1 MKVNR
6 SVVGTGLALLALLI
20 VACIVVATRPTELLD
35 PTTPA
40 GVVQQYI
47 TDVMAGDHDRAA
59 EHFAAET
66 MCDAGD
72 LDRAYVDR
80 EARVDLLDTSITGAR
95 ARVRIAVSTP
105 TGDLV
110 RNSWTEERTI
120 RLEKTDGRWLLTGI
134 PWPLYECGAWLS

>member
-1 MKVNR
+1 M
-6 SVVGTGLALLALLI
+6 
-20 VACIVVATRPTELLD
+20 
-35 PTTPA
+35 
-40 GVVQQYI
+40 
-47 TDVMAGDHDRAA
+47 
-59 EHFAAET
+59 
-66 MCDAGD
+66 
-72 LDRAYVDR
+72 DRAYVDR

-95 ARVRIAVSTP
+95 ARVRIAVTTP